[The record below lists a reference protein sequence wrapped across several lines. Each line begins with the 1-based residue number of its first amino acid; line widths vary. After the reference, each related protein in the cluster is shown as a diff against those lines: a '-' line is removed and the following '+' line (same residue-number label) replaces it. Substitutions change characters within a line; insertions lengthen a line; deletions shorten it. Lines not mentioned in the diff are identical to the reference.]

1 MPCLT
6 IGQSGDKIVYG
17 NEGGHS
23 ILARLGTIEDE
34 ITALKAKDTKRAA
47 ETSQL
52 QKEMLS
58 TRKEM
63 LSTRKDVKRLEQN
76 CEGYLAIRRRF
87 LDVYKRDVKGLETH
101 TGTRA
106 IKEGNVAA
114 HQGDAIGDAT
124 LFERDKRTDR
134 RIFCDLYGLDPAQ
147 VLEVFGTCNV
157 FVFQEWTAC

>member
-6 IGQSGDKIVYG
+6 IGQFGDKIVYG

-58 TRKEM
+58 TRK
-63 LSTRKDVKRLEQN
+63 DVKRLEQN

-87 LDVYKRDVKGLETH
+87 LDVYKRDVIGLETH

-124 LFERDKRTDR
+124 LFERHKRTDR